1 MPEVKEIPRIAV
13 YGLGAMGLEIV
24 RILYR
29 RHARVVAGIVRP
41 GSDKD
46 GRDLGDLAGVPGL
59 TFPARGD
66 AAQALHEAAPDIV
79 VVTVSTYL
87 DDTQFGIF
95 STAVRAGAHVITLA
109 EEMLYPFATDNPLAR
124 ELDTLAREHGVTVT
138 GTGHQDA
145 YWVNLISVL
154 AGSTHD
160 LGGIEGRL
168 AWNVDDF
175 GPALAEQQRVGTTA
189 EDFARWLA
197 GTERPPSFT
206 HYSLYALAAA
216 VGLTPH
222 GTAECVTEPVLAE
235 RDIHSKALGATVRS
249 GTLLGYTD
257 TDTLRT
263 REGITLSVSSQGKV
277 YDEHETDYNEWRVT
291 DGSGRPT
298 LHLRNSDLSTAH
310 TTCAS
315 LVNRIPDVIAA
326 RPGIVTV
333 DELPQLRYWTG
344 LHLT

>member
-1 MPEVKEIPRIAV
+1 MPEVKESPRVAV

-66 AAQALHEAAPDIV
+66 ASQALHEAAPDIV

-138 GTGHQDA
+138 GTGYQDA

-175 GPALAEQQRVGTTA
+175 GPALAEQQRVGTTT
-189 EDFARWLA
+189 EDFSRWLA
-197 GTERPPSFT
+197 LHRTAAELHPLLAVRPGRSRRSDPGR
-206 HYSLYALAAA
+206 HR
-216 VGLTPH
+216 GM
-222 GTAECVTEPVLAE
+222 
-235 RDIHSKALGATVRS
+235 RDRAGAR
-249 GTLLGYTD
+249 
-257 TDTLRT
+257 RA
-263 REGITLSVSSQGKV
+263 
-277 YDEHETDYNEWRVT
+277 
-291 DGSGRPT
+291 GRPQQG
-298 LHLRNSDLSTAH
+298 
-310 TTCAS
+310 
-315 LVNRIPDVIAA
+315 
-326 RPGIVTV
+326 PGH
-333 DELPQLRYWTG
+333 DGAQRDPSG
-344 LHLT
+344 LHRHRHPADEGRDHALRQLAGEGLRRA